1 MARPPKKI
9 FGPLEH
15 LGPLITKNRS
25 SVMMRFRLQMLTPV
39 SARFV
44 DHFRQCLHDLFF
56 SVVDVAQRVHK
67 QVVHILDVLG
77 EETHSGASERICG
90 SECRRRFWRYRLLL
104 ERERAFAVPPR
115 GINGVGAPFRGAP
128 RGALGDDLACPAGV
142 AIQIHRCKL
151 GPLDHAFGFYNKLKG
166 NIYDSRIQ
174 YELFVDMGESESEA
188 RSVKRTRVD
197 EAFRSV
203 GTKMRFLFD
212 YGDNWEFLVELIKRK
227 PKEPKVKLPRLLL
240 SAGKA
245 PTQYPD
251 HDDE

>member
-1 MARPPKKI
+1 MSRSVCTNKSSIFLMSLEKKHI
-9 FGPLEH
+9 AALVSESAGANAGGAFGVTGSYWNVSE
-15 LGPLITKNRS
+15 RAQ
-25 SVMMRFRLQMLTPV
+25 FRRAELTV
-39 SARFV
+39 SAR
-44 DHFRQCLHDLFF
+44 
-56 SVVDVAQRVHK
+56 
-67 QVVHILDVLG
+67 
-77 EETHSGASERICG
+77 
-90 SECRRRFWRYRLLL
+90 
-104 ERERAFAVPPR
+104 
-115 GINGVGAPFRGAP
+115 PFRGAP

-142 AIQIHRCKL
+142 AIQIHRCNL
-151 GPLDHAFGFYNKLKG
+151 GPLDHAFGCYKQLKG
-166 NIYDSRIQ
+166 NIYDSSIQ
-174 YELFVDMGESESEA
+174 YELFVDMGEGESEA

-251 HDDE
+251 QDDEGRARLT